1 MSYLSI
7 HCLKRLKI
15 LKRGNEMRLVFLGPP
30 GVGKGTQASAICNH
44 FNILHLSTGDILRSE
59 IEDKSHIGLEAKSF
73 MDQGELVPDTV
84 LLKIIQNKLNHKN
97 AQNGYLLDGFP
108 RTIPQADG
116 LNQILLE
123 LKQALDIVVSL
134 DANEEELVNRLI
146 KRSLDSGRSDDSP
159 DIIKQRQRVYWKQ
172 TAPLLEYY
180 KNLNLLK
187 NVNGIGEIEQIT
199 KRILKAID

>member
-1 MSYLSI
+1 
-7 HCLKRLKI
+7 
-15 LKRGNEMRLVFLGPP
+15 MRLVFLGPP

-73 MDQGELVPDTV
+73 MDQGELVPDTI
-84 LLKIIQNKLNHKN
+84 LLKIIQNKLNHKSTH
-97 AQNGYLLDGFP
+97 NGYLLDGFP

>member
-7 HCLKRLKI
+7 RCLKRLKI

-59 IEDKSHIGLEAKSF
+59 IENKSHIGLEAKSF

-123 LKQALDIVVSL
+123 QKQSLDVVVSL

>member
-1 MSYLSI
+1 
-7 HCLKRLKI
+7 
-15 LKRGNEMRLVFLGPP
+15 MRLVFLGPP

-59 IEDKSHIGLEAKSF
+59 IENKSDIGLEAKSF
-73 MDQGELVPDTV
+73 MDQGELVPDTI
-84 LLKIIQNKLNHKN
+84 LLKII
-97 AQNGYLLDGFP
+97 LDGFP

-123 LKQALDIVVSL
+123 QKQSLDVVVSL

-199 KRILKAID
+199 ERILKAID

>member
-1 MSYLSI
+1 MKLI
-7 HCLKRLKI
+7 
-15 LKRGNEMRLVFLGPP
+15 FLGPP
-30 GVGKGTQASAICNH
+30 GVGKGTQAKHICDH
-44 FNILHLSTGDILRSE
+44 YDIVHLSTGDILREEIKKASE
-59 IEDKSHIGLEAKSF
+59 VGLAAKSYI
-73 MDQGELVPDTV
+73 DKGALVPDNV
-84 LLKIIQNKLNHKN
+84 LLDLIDVRLGKRDV
-97 AQNGYLLDGFP
+97 QNGYLLDGFP

>member
-1 MSYLSI
+1 
-7 HCLKRLKI
+7 
-15 LKRGNEMRLVFLGPP
+15 MRLVFLGPP

-59 IEDKSHIGLEAKSF
+59 IENKSDIGLEAKSF
-73 MDQGELVPDTV
+73 MDQGELVPDTI
-84 LLKIIQNKLNHKN
+84 LLKIIQNKLNHKS
-97 AQNGYLLDGFP
+97 AQNGYLLVGFP

-123 LKQALDIVVSL
+123 QKQSLDVVVSL

-187 NVNGIGEIEQIT
+187 NVNGSGEIEKIT
-199 KRILKAID
+199 ERILKAID